1 MVEDLSGMRIAIL
14 AGDGVDEA
22 ELLEPWSQLQEA
34 GAIPT
39 IVSATLGSIRVRNGG
54 RPGLRVA
61 IDEELRATS
70 GRPFGGVVIVGDYE
84 STERLRADPA
94 ASPFLRSFFRHGKPV
109 AALDHGAAL
118 VLEVARV
125 YGRRLTCS
133 SALRDDLDYAGA
145 HWLDRPVV
153 VDGNLI
159 TGRGR
164 DDTAQFSMQ
173 LVRTLYKLRE
183 RRHGVRR
190 RYRMAMRRWRSFW
203 THQRASGSD
212 PVAPHL

>member
-34 GAIPT
+34 GAIPS
-39 IVSATLGSIRVRNGG
+39 IVSATAGSIRVWNKGQ
-54 RPGLRVA
+54 PGLRVA
-61 IDEELRATS
+61 IDEELRAAT
-70 GRPFGGVVIVGDYE
+70 GRPFVGVVIVGGYD

-94 ASPFLRSFFRHGKPV
+94 TSPFLRSFFRHHKPV

-125 YGRRLTCS
+125 YGRRLTCAS
-133 SALRDDLDYAGA
+133 TLRDDLDNAGA

-159 TGRGR
+159 TGRGQG
-164 DDTAQFSMQ
+164 DTAQFSMQ
-173 LVRTLYKLRE
+173 LVRTLQKLQA
-183 RRHGVRR
+183 RRHGIRRRCRVAVRR
-190 RYRMAMRRWRSFW
+190 LRSFW
-203 THQRASGSD
+203 VH
-212 PVAPHL
+212 